1 MPNTPGSNTPMST
14 CPLSNGPMFNIRAAG
29 RRLHARIARQAGVSI
44 VEMMVAVTLGLFIL
58 AGIGLTLS
66 NTSHSRTE
74 LDRALQQIENSRYAM
89 QVLTNDLRHAGYYG
103 RYLGDLSAPALLP
116 DPCATSL
123 ASLEAAMA
131 LPVQGYDS
139 PATLPPELA
148 ACVSS
153 NDYVPRTDILIVRRA
168 EATSPVPVATASA
181 GRVYLQSTAY
191 PSGPRYVLGTG
202 SNPAVFTLLEK
213 RDDHSGA
220 TVPAGLLPYNVHIY
234 FVSRCD
240 LPTSGASC
248 NGVDDDGGRPIPTLK
263 RLELS
268 ADVAGNPLMRLVP
281 LVEGVQDL
289 QVDYGIDGSIAGTG
303 TGDGSPDSYTTA
315 PASMERWRNV
325 VAVQLNLL
333 AINTEPT
340 MGHTDSKRYN
350 LGLAGS
356 VGPFGDNIK
365 RHASS
370 AVVRINNV
378 SGPRE
383 Q

>member
-1 MPNTPGSNTPMST
+1 
-14 CPLSNGPMFNIRAAG
+14 
-29 RRLHARIARQAGVSI
+29 VSI

-89 QVLTNDLRHAGYYG
+89 QILANDLRHAGYYG
-103 RYLGDLSAPALLP
+103 RFLGELATPAALP

-123 ASLEAAMA
+123 ASLEAGMA
-131 LPVQGYDS
+131 LPVQGYDA
-139 PATLPPELA
+139 PAVLPAELA

-153 NDYVPRTDILIVRRA
+153 DDYVARTDILVVRRA
-168 EATSPVPVATASA
+168 EATAPLAVAAASP
-181 GRVYLQSTAY
+181 GQVYLQSTAW

-220 TVPAGLLPYNVHIY
+220 TVPAGLLPYNVHVY

-240 LPTSGASC
+240 IPASGASC
-248 NGVDDDGGRPIPTLK
+248 NGVTDDGGRSIPTLK
-263 RLELS
+263 RLELA
-268 ADVAGNPLMRLVP
+268 ADATGNPVMRLVP

-289 QVDYGIDGSIAGTG
+289 QLDYGIDEPGV
-303 TGDGSPDSYTTA
+303 GDGSPDSYITA
-315 PASMERWRNV
+315 PATTAQWRNV
-325 VAVQLNLL
+325 VAVQVNLL
-333 AINTEPT
+333 ATNTEPT
-340 MGHTDSKRYN
+340 MGHVDSKRYN

-356 VGPFGDNIK
+356 VGPFGDTVK
-365 RHASS
+365 RHASA

-383 Q
+383 P